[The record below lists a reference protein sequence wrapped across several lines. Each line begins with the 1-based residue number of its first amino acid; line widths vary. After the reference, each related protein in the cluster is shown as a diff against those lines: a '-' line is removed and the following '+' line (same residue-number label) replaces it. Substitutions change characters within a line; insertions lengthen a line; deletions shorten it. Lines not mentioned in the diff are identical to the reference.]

1 MRLTLTKGLLQGALA
16 LAFVAVT
23 ALPALAQVGSLRGK
37 VVDAEGKPVADA
49 EITFDFVGDITQQLT
64 TKTDSR
70 GQWVKTGMPARPGS
84 WTITVK
90 KGELSGRYPGA
101 RVRIGEM
108 TAIEDIKIVAGGGAA
123 ARVDPTLS
131 AEEVKKRN
139 ERQEKLA
146 KLFEES
152 NAAFDAGNYD
162 EAVTKVNGIIA
173 EEPNC
178 AACHA
183 KLGDIYSK
191 KQDLDNAE
199 KSYLKAIEL
208 DPKNGAAYGALATIY
223 NSKKQFDKASE
234 MASKASELMGGAAPA
249 GEAGAAGAPAG
260 GNAEQ
265 VYNQGIIL
273 WNASK
278 PAEAQAQFER
288 AVKLDPKMADA
299 HYWLGMTLV
308 SQGKL
313 PQAKAPLQEYLKL
326 APSGEHADTAKALL
340 AQIK

>member
-1 MRLTLTKGLLQGALA
+1 MRLTLTRGLLQGALA
-16 LAFVAVT
+16 LAFVAMT
-23 ALPALAQVGSLRGK
+23 ALPAMAQVGSLRGK
-37 VVDAEGKPVADA
+37 VIDAEGKPVADA
-49 EITFDFVGDITQQLT
+49 EVIFDFVGDVNQQLT

-108 TAIEDIKIVAGGGAA
+108 TAIDDIKIGAGGGNAP
-123 ARVDPTLS
+123 RVDPTLS

-152 NAAFDAGNYD
+152 NAAFSAGNFD

-173 EEPNC
+173 EEPTC

-183 KLGDIYSK
+183 KLGDIYTK
-191 KQDLDNAE
+191 KNDLDNAE

-223 NSKKQFDKASE
+223 NTKKQFDKASE
-234 MASKASELMGGAAPA
+234 MATKASELMGGAPAAGGAPGAPA
-249 GEAGAAGAPAG
+249 GG

-288 AVKLDPKMADA
+288 AVKLDPKMAEA

-326 APSGEHADTAKALL
+326 APSGEHAETAKALL